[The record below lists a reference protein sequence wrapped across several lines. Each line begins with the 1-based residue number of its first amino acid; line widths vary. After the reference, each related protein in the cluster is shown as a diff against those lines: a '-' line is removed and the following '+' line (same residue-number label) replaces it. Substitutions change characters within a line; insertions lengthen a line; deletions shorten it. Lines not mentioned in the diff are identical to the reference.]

1 MLKLTLILFISI
13 MNYANLDIL
22 SQIVVHFSA
31 ISVYILAIR
40 VYF

>member
-1 MLKLTLILFISI
+1 MLKLTLISFISI

-22 SQIVVHFSA
+22 SQIVVYFSA

-40 VYF
+40 AYF